1 MYKFKKMIAGIMSIC
16 IATAGVSF
24 SPSAAVMAESKIET
38 ESEWEVVSGILD
50 DYTGIYT
57 RNTMLG

>member
-38 ESEWEVVSGILD
+38 ESEWEVVSGI
-50 DYTGIYT
+50 
-57 RNTMLG
+57 

>member
-1 MYKFKKMIAGIMSIC
+1 MHCHRRCVVQS
-16 IATAGVSF
+16 V
-24 SPSAAVMAESKIET
+24 AAVMAESKIET